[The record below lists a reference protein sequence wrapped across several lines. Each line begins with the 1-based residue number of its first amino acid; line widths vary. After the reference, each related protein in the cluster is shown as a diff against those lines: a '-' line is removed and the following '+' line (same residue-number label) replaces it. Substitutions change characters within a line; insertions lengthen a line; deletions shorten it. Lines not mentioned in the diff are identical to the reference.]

1 MELAASL
8 VQRLPRHQDRHRVV
22 GAACAL
28 AALVAVATSGAIA
41 ASGAAN
47 HPGLVALGRALIVG
61 VPLAVG
67 LYTWSRAGER
77 FGLLIMA
84 LGGGWFLT
92 TLAESGNELVYTLGR
107 TAGWLETVLL
117 VYVIL
122 AFPSGR
128 LSGETDRVLVG
139 AVGLVVLT
147 TFLPRLA
154 LAQDFEI
161 PSPYTSCTGDCPD
174 NAFFL
179 LDREPGFVDAV
190 MRPLSAL
197 AAFAVMAAVLVRL
210 QGRIRDA
217 TPLGRRMFTPV
228 VVIGVVYVGFVGVGV
243 IARLVDPNAWQLEV
257 LAWLIALAGP
267 AIALG
272 FLGGLLRWRLFA
284 GSALE
289 RLAECLSTVP
299 DASSL
304 RLAFADAFGDPTIQI
319 AYPAGDSD
327 EEWISSSGD
336 PMTLPEPGSGRKVSE
351 VCNHGAV
358 VAAVIYD
365 DALDASPRLVD
376 AGVSMAGMVLDN
388 QRLTAETQAALRQ
401 VRRSRAR
408 MAASADRERRRIE
421 RDLHDGAQQRLV
433 ALRIELELA
442 EDLVRDDPERGV
454 ERLREFEHQLDEALE
469 ELRSLAHGV
478 YPPLLADRGLT
489 EALRA
494 AAQRFRQGAKLDAR
508 DVGRYPQEVESAV
521 YFCVLEAL
529 QNVLKHAGDARN
541 VVVRIDGASPELRF
555 SVSDDGAGTGNGAL
569 QEGAGI
575 TNMHDRLGSV
585 GGDVSVT
592 STPGVGT
599 LVQGRV
605 PAPERLPDRSA

>member
-8 VQRLPRHQDRHRVV
+8 AQRLPRHQDRQDVV
-22 GAACAL
+22 VAACAL
-28 AALVAVATSGAIA
+28 VALVAVATSAAIA

-92 TLAESGNELVYTLGR
+92 TLAESGNELLYTLGR
-107 TAGWLETVLL
+107 AAGWLEAVLL

-128 LSGETDRVLVG
+128 LSGRADRLLVG

-154 LAQDFEI
+154 LEQHFEI
-161 PSPYTSCTGDCPD
+161 PSPYTSCTGDCPG

-179 LDREPGFVDAV
+179 LDQEPAFVDAV
-190 MRPLSAL
+190 MRPLGAL
-197 AAFAVMAAVLVRL
+197 VVFAVMAAVLVRL
-210 QGRIRDA
+210 QGRIRNA

-228 VVIGVVYVGFVGVGV
+228 LVIGVVYVGLVGVGV
-243 IARLVDPNAWQLEV
+243 IARVIDPNAWPPEV
-257 LAWLIALAGP
+257 LAWLIALAAP
-267 AIALG
+267 AIALA
-272 FLGGLLRWRLFA
+272 FLAGLLRWRLFA

-289 RLAECLSTVP
+289 RLAECLNTVP

-327 EEWISSSGD
+327 QGWISSSGD
-336 PMTLPEPGSGRKVSE
+336 PMTLPEPGGGRKVSE
-351 VCNHGAV
+351 VCDHGAV

-365 DALDASPRLVD
+365 GALDASPRLVE

-401 VRRSRAR
+401 VQRSRAR

-454 ERLREFEHQLDEALE
+454 ERLRELQHELDEALE

-494 AAQRFRQGAKLDAR
+494 AAQRFRNGAELRAH
-508 DVGRYPQEVESAV
+508 DVGRYPPEVESAV

-529 QNVLKHAGDARN
+529 QNVLKHAADARN
-541 VVVRIDGASPELRF
+541 VVVRLDGAPPELRF
-555 SVSDDGAGTGNGAL
+555 SVRDDGAGAGDGIVRK
-569 QEGAGI
+569 GAGI

-585 GGDVSVT
+585 GGNVSVT
-592 STPGVGT
+592 STLGVGT
-599 LVQGRV
+599 LVQGHVPVSERV
-605 PAPERLPDRSA
+605 SDHSA